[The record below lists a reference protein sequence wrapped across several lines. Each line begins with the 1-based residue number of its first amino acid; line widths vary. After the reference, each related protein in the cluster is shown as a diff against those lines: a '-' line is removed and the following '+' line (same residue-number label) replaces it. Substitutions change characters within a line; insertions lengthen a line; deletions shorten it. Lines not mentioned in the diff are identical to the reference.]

1 MRILEAG
8 EVMMMIEREELSL
21 QRAIDNHAPG
31 SEIMKIEAS
40 KAIWERVLDY
50 VKDGEIVSLD
60 ENCSLQ
66 LHFDVP
72 RA

>member
-21 QRAIDNHAPG
+21 QRAIDNHAHG

-50 VKDGEIVSLD
+50 VKDGELVSLD
-60 ENCSLQ
+60 ENCSMQ